1 MTPTQKQFDR
11 LPQWAKSYIS
21 RLKTELRNS
30 EAKLTQHLDAQTPS
44 KIWFGYD
51 SLDSPKRF
59 VQTDHI
65 ELEHNGVHLDVNLH
79 HEDSIKLS
87 WRCAG
92 SRGIL
97 GDISLIPES
106 YQQARISNPVY
117 NEHSLR
123 RLLQAKE
130 RDQRERET
138 S

>member
-1 MTPTQKQFDR
+1 MTPTQQQFDR
-11 LPQWAKSYIS
+11 LPKWAKSYIS
-21 RLKTELRNS
+21 QLKNELLNS
-30 EAKLTQHLDAQTPS
+30 ETRLAQHLDDQTPS

-79 HEDSIKLS
+79 DDNIKLS
-87 WRCAG
+87 WRCTGTRAT
-92 SRGIL
+92 I
-97 GDISLIPES
+97 GDISFIPES
-106 YQQARISNPVY
+106 YQQARLSNPVY

-130 RDQRERET
+130 REQRERET